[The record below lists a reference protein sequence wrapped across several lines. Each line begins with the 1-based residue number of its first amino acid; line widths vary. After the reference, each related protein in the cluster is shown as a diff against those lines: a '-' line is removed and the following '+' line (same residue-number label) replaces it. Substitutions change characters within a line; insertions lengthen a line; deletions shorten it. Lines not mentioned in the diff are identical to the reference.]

1 MVLMPY
7 HETVAHVRMLPHHS
21 RPPARHE
28 PAQPFLRQHRL
39 QNKGCIELAQIV
51 GQARVSD
58 MDAQPKSR
66 WAESR
71 NSGQLC
77 VVRVTFRVETQPVYF
92 CRPTGRPTCNP
103 PRAALSSTHSTL
115 SLVVVGCHS
124 SGIYKLIL
132 LALAVT
138 CFQNGS
144 VARGDRP
151 GCGGAS

>member
-1 MVLMPY
+1 MPY
-7 HETVAHVRMLPHHS
+7 HETVAHVRMRPHHS

-39 QNKGCIELAQIV
+39 QNKVALSWPKPCRAQI
-51 GQARVSD
+51 SN

-92 CRPTGRPTCNP
+92 CRPTGRPTCSP
-103 PRAALSSTHSTL
+103 QRALSSTHSTL
-115 SLVVVGCHS
+115 PLAVVGCHS
-124 SGIYKLIL
+124 LGIYTLIL